1 MPAVADMDTGLNL
14 QLPLYLLAAE
24 SLFGELGLRQGAGA
38 AYLMLRDLADCGRS
52 GLFADAT
59 HRNTAY
65 VASGRS
71 GIYDHEAYRQRL
83 DAVRGFVLSYV
94 RAMRRGV
101 FRVTSHDPAK
111 ICPHCPYQ
119 QSCRLDPQRVRAL
132 S

>member
-1 MPAVADMDTGLNL
+1 
-14 QLPLYLLAAE
+14 
-24 SLFGELGLRQGAGA
+24 
-38 AYLMLRDLADCGRS
+38 MLRDLEDCGRS

-65 VASGRS
+65 VASGRY
-71 GIYDHEAYRQRL
+71 GIYDREAYRQHL
-83 DAVRGFVLSYV
+83 DAVRGFVLSYA

-101 FRVTSHDPAK
+101 FHVTARDPAK

-119 QSCRLDPQRVRAL
+119 QSCRLDPQRMRAL

>member
-1 MPAVADMDTGLNL
+1 
-14 QLPLYLLAAE
+14 
-24 SLFGELGLRQGAGA
+24 
-38 AYLMLRDLADCGRS
+38 

-65 VASGRS
+65 VASGRQ
-71 GIYDHEAYRQRL
+71 GMYDHESYRQRL
-83 DAVRGFVLSYV
+83 DAVRDFVLSYA

-101 FRVTSHDPAK
+101 FHVTTHDPTK

-119 QSCRLDPQRVRAL
+119 QSCRLDPQRMRAL